1 MKRITGIV
9 LATLFIFAAIL
20 PIAAQAVTIY
30 DYTLVSKNASYTH
43 TKCYTGAGSEY
54 TKADG
59 KELYLKLKDKGVLVR
74 HFTKERI
81 KDFNRITIGTQ
92 EEMEVLIEK
101 IKEIIT
107 EAV

>member
-1 MKRITGIV
+1 MWNKYSSI
-9 LATLFIFAAIL
+9 
-20 PIAAQAVTIY
+20 
-30 DYTLVSKNASYTH
+30 SYTDNCKKIIETRAYT
-43 TKCYTGAGSEY
+43 TKELENLGFEVLPS
-54 TKADG
+54 KANFVFAKSDKIDG
-59 KELYLKLKDKGVLVR
+59 EELYLKLKDKGVLVR

-92 EEMEVLIEK
+92 AEMEALIEK